1 MAVTASHWRC
11 GMLGE
16 LVRRFGYLLL
26 SLALVAVIGF
36 AITQFLDFRY
46 QNEVIV
52 NPVPM
57 PTECNVV
64 MSVFG
69 QAGSPCPPDRNALW
83 TMFANSS
90 IQDGLEGRQWKSEM
104 YNALFGKECQGQV
117 KRKDAGCVFDE
128 VAFQKI
134 LGEYQSALQRQAD
147 QQLAAQQQAAAEL
160 AAEQAQETD
169 QTTQTVMQIVMSL
182 LSISLIGTV
191 GSMFAFTFYK
201 EMGNKISALTVYFL
215 VFIFTKDK
223 EWISFGIITND
234 LIRCLTWVSFGF
246 LIASPLFSIAGFAL
260 SMLSKYI
267 SSAGEGFYSLITTPL
282 SALVSSLGSFL
293 GSAPANAILIAVVLA
308 VQGGVTDPITIV
320 KASAFGSAIL
330 IPGITCLLGDV
341 YTLAALI
348 VPAMKLEGMMSK

>member
-69 QAGSPCPPDRNALW
+69 QAGSPCPPDRNTLW
-83 TMFANSS
+83 SMFANSS
-90 IQDGLEGRQWKSEM
+90 IQDGLEGRQWKAEM
-104 YNALFGKECQGQV
+104 YNALFGEDCPGQV

-128 VAFQKI
+128 GAFQKV

-147 QQLAAQQQAAAEL
+147 QQLAAQQQAE
-160 AAEQAQETD
+160 AEQAALLAAQQEET
-169 QTTQTVMQIVMSL
+169 QASSETTSTIMSL
-182 LSISLIGTV
+182 VLTILVLLLISTV
-191 GSMFAFTFYK
+191 GSMLSITIFK
-201 EMGNKISALTVYFL
+201 EISGKISVLTIYFI
-215 VFIFTKDK
+215 VFVFVKDK
-223 EWISFGIITND
+223 EWISYGIVSGD
-234 LIRCLTWVSFGF
+234 MLRHLVWVSFWF
-246 LIASPLFSIAGFAL
+246 ILASPITSLANFGLSYLAKSIPFA
-260 SMLSKYI
+260 
-267 SSAGEGFYSLITTPL
+267 PL
-282 SALVSSLGSFL
+282 SALISSVGAAI
-293 GSAPANAILIAVVLA
+293 GSAPTNAVLIAVMLA
-308 VQGGVTDPITIV
+308 VQGGITDPIAII
-320 KASAFGSAIL
+320 KASVFGSAIL
-330 IPGITCLLGDV
+330 VPGVTCLLGDV
-341 YTLAALI
+341 YALASLA
-348 VPAMKLEGMMSK
+348 VPGMKLEGMMSK